1 MDTSKSKQ
9 SYGISFKMDG
19 DISKPFDYSFIS
31 IDRTHSY
38 KNQLPMWLFAITN
51 SVEVTGQYLD
61 PHTNPRRKTLRA
73 RLDVGGGYGT
83 ATGMS
88 TRSFSGGYLNRSWK
102 I

>member
-19 DISKPFDYSFIS
+19 DISKPFDYSFTS

-61 PHTNPRRKTLRA
+61 PHTNPRRKVGWG
-73 RLDVGGGYGT
+73 DVNCNG
-83 ATGMS
+83 
-88 TRSFSGGYLNRSWK
+88 SGQFRQVY
-102 I
+102 